1 MANIQVSY
9 EEMRSAA
16 GRLKAGEEE
25 ITQRLGAL
33 QQMISQLVEG
43 AFKTESASPKFRESY
58 DAWNKGAQQA
68 IAGLKGMQTFIESAV
83 SRHQELDSSLSS
95 NLPQS

>member
-1 MANIQVSY
+1 MPNVQVSY

-16 GRLKAGEEE
+16 GRLKTGEEE

-33 QQMISQLVEG
+33 QQMISQLVES

-58 DAWNKGAQQA
+58 EAWNKGAQQA
-68 IAGLKGMQTFIESAV
+68 IAGLKGMQTFLESAI
-83 SRHQELDSSLSS
+83 SRHQELDNQLSG
-95 NLPQS
+95 NLPKS